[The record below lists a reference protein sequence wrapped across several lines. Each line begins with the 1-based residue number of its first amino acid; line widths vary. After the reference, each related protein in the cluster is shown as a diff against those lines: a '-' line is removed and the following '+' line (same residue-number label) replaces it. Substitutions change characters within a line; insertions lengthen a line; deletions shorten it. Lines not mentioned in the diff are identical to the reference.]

1 MKNQMMSPLQGPPF
15 TAETTDE
22 AGKPAIS
29 VYPSA
34 VGPWTAKWSDR
45 IGLAAGFGAVIAATL
60 ASIRTPSLWGEQ
72 ASLIAGAGPAGWFFS
87 RYAFRQIFKSRAS
100 VVFTPDTILL
110 RRTLGK
116 TKVFNRNVTH
126 SFARI
131 QHDKSETEARRIR
144 WLETTFGKKWFNL
157 PYKPYCGRSQHIA
170 LIYLNQRHT
179 IMTVYGDR
187 QSEQIHARLMATSD
201 IMDGY
206 ANRGVGQVM
215 SPSDDWTPPSQ
226 TIVESF

>member
-1 MKNQMMSPLQGPPF
+1 MQDRVLSPLEGPPF
-15 TAETTDE
+15 TTETSDE
-22 AGKPAIS
+22 AGKPVIS

-45 IGLAAGFGAVIAATL
+45 IGLTAAFGAIIAAT
-60 ASIRTPSLWGEQ
+60 ATSFSAPSFGAEQ
-72 ASLIAGAGPAGWFFS
+72 AATIAGAGPAGWFFS
-87 RYAFRQIFKSRAS
+87 RYAFRQIFISRAS
-100 VVFTPDTILL
+100 VVFTPDTIVL
-110 RRTLGK
+110 RRPFGGA
-116 TKVFNRNVTH
+116 KVFNRNVTH

-131 QHDKSETEARRIR
+131 QHDKSEAEARRIR
-144 WLETTFGKKWFNL
+144 WLETTFGKRWFNL

-170 LIYLNQRHT
+170 LIYLNQRHD
-179 IMTVYGDR
+179 IITVCGDR
-187 QSEQIHARLMATSD
+187 QPEQIHARLMAASD

-215 SPSDDWTPPSQ
+215 SPSDDWTQPSQ

>member
-15 TAETTDE
+15 TTETTDE
-22 AGKPAIS
+22 AGKPVIS

-34 VGPWTAKWSDR
+34 VGPWIAKWSDR
-45 IGLAAGFGAVIAATL
+45 MGIALGFSAIIAATV
-60 ASIRTPSLWGEQ
+60 ASFNAPYLGAEQ
-72 ASLIAGAGPAGWFFS
+72 AAAIAGAGPAGWFFA
-87 RYAFRQIFKSRAS
+87 RYAFRQMFKSRAS
-100 VVFTPDTILL
+100 VVFTPDTIVL
-110 RRTLGK
+110 RRPFGK

-131 QHDKSETEARRIR
+131 QHDRSETEARRIR
-144 WLETTFGKKWFNL
+144 WLETTFGKKWLNL
-157 PYKPYCGRSQHIA
+157 PYKLYCGRSQHIA
-170 LIYLNQRHT
+170 LIYLNQRHG
-179 IMTVYGDR
+179 IITVYGDR
-187 QSEQIHARLMATSD
+187 QSEQIHARLMAASD